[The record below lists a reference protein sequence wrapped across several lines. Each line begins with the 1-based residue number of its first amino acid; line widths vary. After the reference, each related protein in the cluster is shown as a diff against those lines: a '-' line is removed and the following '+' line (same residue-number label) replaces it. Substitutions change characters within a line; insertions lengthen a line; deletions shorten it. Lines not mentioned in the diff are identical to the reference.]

1 MNIIIRRSQIYLE
14 VAVMSKAV
22 SGGQARSLIASFA
35 VDTPWDAIE
44 TDVQPFIELPPE
56 QKGKMFAAF
65 VENNFRVFVGKP
77 KVIRT
82 KFFDP
87 ARFIGKDWRIW
98 RGPADGD
105 GLTGEEDMDPRRDIA
120 EIEIARIIFETCLKE
135 GENSITGEEKLSR
148 QKKAGYIRLGG
159 NTFLGF
165 WEDYQANKENS
176 VLEWLYQTRKIT
188 YLDFFGDI
196 LRDPSGSRR
205 VLCLDRSGDGRWGWS
220 CGWLGGGW
228 GAGSLSAG
236 YATLFISPS
245 LFSEGVLF

>member
-1 MNIIIRRSQIYLE
+1 
-14 VAVMSKAV
+14 MSKAV

-35 VDTPWDAIE
+35 VDTPWDAIK

-65 VENNFRVFVGKP
+65 VENNFRVFVSDP

-87 ARFIGKDWRIW
+87 ARFIGKDWTIW

-105 GLTGEEDMDPRRDIA
+105 GLTGEEDIDPRSRDIA
-120 EIEIARIIFETCLKE
+120 EFEVSRIFFETCLGE
-135 GENSITGEEKLSR
+135 GENSITGEEKLFR
-148 QKKAGYIRLGG
+148 QRKAGHIRLGG
-159 NTFLGF
+159 NAFLGL

-176 VLEWLYQTRKIT
+176 ILEWLYQTRKIT

-196 LRDPSGSRR
+196 LRGPGGRR
-205 VLCLDRSGDGRWGWS
+205 IVLYLFRYDDGQWDWYCSWLDYGWDAS
-220 CGWLGGGW
+220 F
-228 GAGSLSAG
+228 LSAG
-236 YATLFISPS
+236 CASQS
-245 LFSEGVLF
+245 